1 LGVWPETSG
10 LFFRDKFMA
19 AYQLLILNGASSA
32 GKTVLCKKLQGVLQ
46 EPYIHLEEDRFVF
59 NTYHHRFLEGELAP
73 EIFKKTMV
81 GYYRSLRAFLSAGH
95 NVLADTGFYTP
106 ELLNQC
112 IRELK
117 DETVWLVGVHCSIEE
132 LERREQARGDRQI
145 GLAREQQATIHNS
158 VIYDIEVDTSV
169 LSVEECALI
178 IRSKIKEL
186 ASPKAMTS
194 LWERIKHN
202 SA

>member
-1 LGVWPETSG
+1 
-10 LFFRDKFMA
+10 MA

-32 GKTVLCKKLQGVLQ
+32 GKTVLCKKLQDILK

-59 NTYHHRFLEGELAP
+59 NTYHNRFLEGEFAP

-132 LERREQARGDRQI
+132 LERREQARGNRQM

-169 LSVEECALI
+169 LSVEECALTVK
-178 IRSKIKEL
+178 SKIEEL
-186 ASPKAMTS
+186 KTPKAMTS
-194 LWERIKHN
+194 LWESIKNN
-202 SA
+202 ST

>member
-1 LGVWPETSG
+1 
-10 LFFRDKFMA
+10 MA
-19 AYQLLILNGASSA
+19 PYQLLLLNGASSA
-32 GKTVLCKKLQGVLQ
+32 GKTVLCKKLQEVLN

-59 NTYHHRFLEGELAP
+59 NTYHNRFLEGELAS

-106 ELLNQC
+106 ELLDHC

-117 DETVWLVGVHCSIEE
+117 NETVWLVGVHCSIEE
-132 LERREQARGDRQI
+132 LERREKTRADRQI

-169 LSVEECALI
+169 LSVEECALTV
-178 IRSKIKEL
+178 RSKIEEL
-186 ASPKAMTS
+186 KSPKAMTA
-194 LWERIKHN
+194 LWESIKN
-202 SA
+202 NGA

>member
-1 LGVWPETSG
+1 MTPH
-10 LFFRDKFMA
+10 
-19 AYQLLILNGASSA
+19 QLLILNGASSA
-32 GKTVLCKKLQGVLQ
+32 GKTVLCKKLQEVLH

-112 IRELK
+112 IRELNG
-117 DETVWLVGVHCSIEE
+117 EMVWLVGVHCSLEE
-132 LERREQARGDRQI
+132 LESREKARGDRHT
-145 GLAREQQATIHNS
+145 GLAKEQQASIHNS

-169 LSVEECALI
+169 LSVEECALTI
-178 IRSKIKEL
+178 NSKIREL
-186 ASPKAMTS
+186 ESPKALTA
-194 LWERIKHN
+194 LWERIRNKN
-202 SA
+202 T